1 MCGGSRAYLPP
12 ARESRLPGRHGRK
25 PPQNSPASRP
35 RWTSKASMASR
46 KLVRAPRQPRLPPPL
61 YCAAA
66 AARPSD
72 ATAGPDRD
80 QRDLLCPPTRAG
92 GAALRGRTI
101 IWHRWTPDRRRVALL
116 LFWLLRRPGNP
127 SLSQSKINR
136 SIGSPLFHCSR
147 AGCLSVSQLILSRPR
162 TRSRRPARG
171 SLARADTRT
180 TTQHSGDSGC
190 RALSAG
196 GAAAVLHENRA
207 RWEAAG

>member
-1 MCGGSRAYLPP
+1 MCGSSRAYLIP
-12 ARESRLPGRHGRK
+12 ARESRLPGRRGRK

-46 KLVRAPRQPRLPPPL
+46 KLVRAPRQPRLPPPP

-101 IWHRWTPDRRRVALL
+101 IRHRWTPDRRRVALL
-116 LFWLLRRPGNP
+116 LFWLLPRPCNP
-127 SLSQSKINR
+127 SFLKS
-136 SIGSPLFHCSR
+136 
-147 AGCLSVSQLILSRPR
+147 
-162 TRSRRPARG
+162 ARG
-171 SLARADTRT
+171 SSSNRMNP
-180 TTQHSGDSGC
+180 
-190 RALSAG
+190 RALVHGTYVTRGRTSIG
-196 GAAAVLHENRA
+196 DTLGKTQSSTEFIQYD
-207 RWEAAG
+207 

>member
-1 MCGGSRAYLPP
+1 MCGGSRAYLIP
-12 ARESRLPGRHGRK
+12 ARESRLPGRRGRK

-101 IWHRWTPDRRRVALL
+101 IRHRWTPDRRRVALL
-116 LFWLLRRPGNP
+116 LFRLLRRPCNP
-127 SLSQSKINR
+127 SLNRGRHLSLECGMRTGARARSQILRISSMNR
-136 SIGSPLFHCSR
+136 SIISWG
-147 AGCLSVSQLILSRPR
+147 PR
-162 TRSRRPARG
+162 QPAR
-171 SLARADTRT
+171 
-180 TTQHSGDSGC
+180 
-190 RALSAG
+190 
-196 GAAAVLHENRA
+196 
-207 RWEAAG
+207 

>member
-12 ARESRLPGRHGRK
+12 ARESRLPGRRGRK

-80 QRDLLCPPTRAG
+80 QRDLLCHPTRVG

-101 IWHRWTPDRRRVALL
+101 IRHRWTPDRRRVALL
-116 LFWLLRRPGNP
+116 LFWLLPRTGNP
-127 SLSQSKINR
+127 SLSAYLRYSSTWYSCIDCTR
-136 SIGSPLFHCSR
+136 SSAHAARPTR
-147 AGCLSVSQLILSRPR
+147 AAAGRPR
-162 TRSRRPARG
+162 TDTVGAQPSNARNACDQRRKPG
-171 SLARADTRT
+171 
-180 TTQHSGDSGC
+180 
-190 RALSAG
+190 AG
-196 GAAAVLHENRA
+196 VQFVCCEGP
-207 RWEAAG
+207 

>member
-101 IWHRWTPDRRRVALL
+101 IRHRWTPDRRRVALL
-116 LFWLLRRPGNP
+116 LFWLLRRPCNP
-127 SLSQSKINR
+127 SLSHA
-136 SIGSPLFHCSR
+136 IGSVLLLSYEDTSMIVVGAREHESSSPR
-147 AGCLSVSQLILSRPR
+147 AQHQLVSSAPR
-162 TRSRRPARG
+162 GERTARARG
-171 SLARADTRT
+171 AARAP
-180 TTQHSGDSGC
+180 
-190 RALSAG
+190 
-196 GAAAVLHENRA
+196 
-207 RWEAAG
+207 

>member
-80 QRDLLCPPTRAG
+80 QLDLLCPPTRAG

-101 IWHRWTPDRRRVALL
+101 IWHRWTPDRLRVALL
-116 LFWLLRRPGNP
+116 LFWLLPRPCNP
-127 SLSQSKINR
+127 SLKLRDSIFQAADARQSITR
-136 SIGSPLFHCSR
+136 HQQSHR
-147 AGCLSVSQLILSRPR
+147 ASLREKREGVRIRARAAARAARPATKDDR
-162 TRSRRPARG
+162 TRASPD
-171 SLARADTRT
+171 RAATR
-180 TTQHSGDSGC
+180 
-190 RALSAG
+190 
-196 GAAAVLHENRA
+196 
-207 RWEAAG
+207 